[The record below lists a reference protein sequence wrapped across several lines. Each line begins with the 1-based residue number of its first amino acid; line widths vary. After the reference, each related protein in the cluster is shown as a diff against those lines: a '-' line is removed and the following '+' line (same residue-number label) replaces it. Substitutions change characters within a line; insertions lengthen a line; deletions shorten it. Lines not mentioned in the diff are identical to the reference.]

1 MRQDISDMSDTSLI
15 NTDDAIDRAGDR
27 DLGPALRRL
36 VSLLAIAYAL
46 FHVYT
51 AGFGNLPSLMQRSTH
66 VGFALVLAF
75 LIYSAR
81 GRGGRGP
88 SVIDWV
94 LIALVIAA
102 TAWVSLNFDRFMAR
116 RALTQTDLVL
126 GVALI
131 IAILEAARR
140 VIGPT
145 FTILA
150 IIALGYAFWG
160 AHVPM
165 PFTHRGFGLTVV
177 VNHLYTSD
185 LGLWG
190 TTTSV
195 TASVVS
201 IFIVFGTVLLLTGG
215 AQTFMDLALVV
226 AGRSVG
232 GPAKVATIASS
243 LFGTVSGSAVANV
256 AVTGNFTIPMMRRIH
271 YDRHF
276 AAAVEATASTGGQ
289 LMPPLMGAGAF
300 IMAELLGVPFVEVML
315 AATIPA
321 LLFYLGVFVAIHQG
335 SKLRGYSALPSD
347 RIPSLAQAVQ
357 WRKSLPLA
365 AAIGTLVYLLMS
377 GSSPQRAGFMGTAV
391 AAAIYLAS
399 DLRWSGLRGR
409 VAVLIRALE
418 TSGYALILIA
428 VLAATAQILIGII
441 GLSGIG
447 VRFTG
452 ILISITS
459 GDIALGLFISMFVAL
474 ILGMGMPTTGAYL
487 IAASVLAPALIRL
500 GVEPLA
506 AHMFI
511 FYFAIISAIT
521 PPVCAAV
528 FVAAGIAQAGWFK
541 SALIATQIGLVAF
554 LIPFMFVNTPGLL
567 MQGDAPGILWTAL
580 SASVG
585 VIALASGVMGH
596 FLRRN
601 YIWESVLLLAGA
613 VLLIKPGSA
622 TDIAGFGAVIVV
634 IVLQRLISV
643 PGAGRTQKVNSD

>member
-1 MRQDISDMSDTSLI
+1 MSDTSLI

-81 GRGGRGP
+81 GKGGRRP

-94 LIALVIAA
+94 LIALAIAA

-116 RALTQTDLVL
+116 RALTQTDIVL

-131 IAILEAARR
+131 ITILEAARR

-150 IIALGYAFWG
+150 VIALGYAFWG
-160 AHVPM
+160 AYVPM

-190 TTTSV
+190 TTTGV

-256 AVTGNFTIPMMRRIH
+256 AVTGNFTIPMMRRIQ

-335 SKLRGYSALPSD
+335 SKLRGYSALPPE

-357 WRKSLPLA
+357 WRKSLPLV
-365 AAIGTLVYLLMS
+365 AAIGTLLYLLMS
-377 GSSPQRAGFMGTAV
+377 GASPQRAGFMGTAV
-391 AAAIYLAS
+391 AAAIFLAS
-399 DLRWSGLRGR
+399 DLRWAGLRGR

-500 GVEPLA
+500 GAEPLA

-541 SALIATQIGLVAF
+541 SALIATQIGLVGF

-567 MQGDAPGILWTAL
+567 MQGATPVILWTAL

-596 FLRRN
+596 FLRKN
-601 YIWESVLLLAGA
+601 YIWESVLLVAGA
-613 VLLIKPGSA
+613 VLLIKPGSV
-622 TDIAGFGAVIVV
+622 TDIAGFGAVFVV
-634 IVLQRLISV
+634 VMLQRLMSI
-643 PGAGRTQKVNSD
+643 PKVATTEQVRSD

>member
-1 MRQDISDMSDTSLI
+1 MTAVPDV
-15 NTDDAIDRAGDR
+15 NADDASENAGDR
-27 DLGPALRRL
+27 VLSASLGQVARII
-36 VSLLAIAYAL
+36 AIAYAL

-75 LIYSAR
+75 MLYSAR
-81 GRGGRGP
+81 GKGGRSP
-88 SVIDWV
+88 TILDLVFISVS
-94 LIALVIAA
+94 IAA

-116 RALTQTDLVL
+116 QALSTLDITL
-126 GVALI
+126 GSLLI
-131 IAILEAARR
+131 LTILEAARR
-140 VIGPT
+140 VIGPS

-150 IIALGYAFWG
+150 VGALAYAFLG
-160 AHVPM
+160 RHVPM
-165 PFTHRGFGLTVV
+165 PFTHRGFDLSVV

-256 AVTGNFTIPMMRRIH
+256 AVTGNFTIPMMRRLN

-300 IMAELLGVPFVEVML
+300 IMAELLGLPYVDIML

-335 SKLRGYSALPSD
+335 SKLRGYSALPNEQ
-347 RIPSLAQAVQ
+347 IPSLREALRWQATV
-357 WRKSLPLA
+357 PLV
-365 AAIGTLVYLLMS
+365 AAIAVLLYLLLS
-377 GSSPQRAGFMGTAV
+377 GSSPQRAGFMGTLV
-391 AAAIYLAS
+391 ASAIYLAGNF
-399 DLRWSGLRGR
+399 RAAGLKSRAR
-409 VAVLIRALE
+409 ILVKALE

-447 VRFTG
+447 VRFTS

-459 GDIALGLFISMFVAL
+459 GDLALGLIISMIVAL

-500 GVEPLA
+500 GTDDLA
-506 AHMFI
+506 AHLFI

-541 SALIATQIGLVAF
+541 TALLATQMGLVAF
-554 LIPFMFVNTPGLL
+554 IIPFMFVNTPGLL
-567 MQGDAPGILWTAL
+567 MEGGVISILWTAF
-580 SASVG
+580 SASIG
-585 VIALASGVMGH
+585 VIALASAVMGH
-596 FLRRN
+596 FVRRSLR
-601 YIWESVLLLAGA
+601 WESALLLIGA
-613 VLLIKPGSA
+613 LMLIKPGSW
-622 TDIAGFGAVIVV
+622 TDVAGLAAVASVV
-634 IVLQRLISV
+634 TLQLVR
-643 PGAGRTQKVNSD
+643 AQRYN

>member
-1 MRQDISDMSDTSLI
+1 MTATPLVDP
-15 NTDDAIDRAGDR
+15 NDAAESAGDR
-27 DLGPALRRL
+27 TLGTGMTKTARSIA
-36 VSLLAIAYAL
+36 VAYAL

-51 AGFGNLPSLMQRSTH
+51 AGFGNFPSLIQRSTH
-66 VGFALVLAF
+66 VGFALVLVF
-75 LIYSAR
+75 MLYSAR
-81 GRGGRGP
+81 GKGGRTP
-88 SVIDWV
+88 SYLDWV
-94 LIALVIAA
+94 FVAVSLAA

-116 RALTQTDLVL
+116 QALTAIDIAL
-126 GVALI
+126 GTMLI
-131 IAILEAARR
+131 ITVLEAARR
-140 VIGPT
+140 VIGPS

-150 IIALGYAFWG
+150 VCALAYAFWG
-160 AHVPM
+160 RLVPM
-165 PFTHRGFGLTVV
+165 PFTHRGFDLSVV

-215 AQTFMDLALVV
+215 AKTFMDLALVL
-226 AGRSVG
+226 AGRSIG

-256 AVTGNFTIPMMRRIH
+256 AVTGNFTIPMMRRLN

-300 IMAELLGVPFVEVML
+300 IMAELLGLPYVDIML

-335 SKLRGYSALPSD
+335 SKVRGYSALPRD
-347 RIPSLAQAVQ
+347 QIPSLREALRWQAT
-357 WRKSLPLA
+357 LPLV
-365 AAIGTLVYLLMS
+365 AAIAVLLYLLMS
-377 GSSPQRAGFMGTAV
+377 GSSPQRAGFMGTMV
-391 AAAIYLAS
+391 ASVIYLVGNFR
-399 DLRWSGLRGR
+399 LSGFKGR
-409 VAVLIRALE
+409 MLMLLKALE

-447 VRFTG
+447 VRFTS

-459 GDIALGLFISMFVAL
+459 GDMALGLVISMVVAL

-500 GVEPLA
+500 GTEDLA
-506 AHMFI
+506 AHLFI

-528 FVAAGIAQAGWFK
+528 FVAAGIAQAKWFK
-541 SALIATQIGLVAF
+541 TALIATQMGLVAF

-567 MQGDAPGILWTAL
+567 MQGNVSTILWTTF
-580 SASVG
+580 SAAIG
-585 VIALASGVMGH
+585 VIALASAVMGH
-596 FLRRN
+596 FLRPSR
-601 YIWESVLLLAGA
+601 IWESALLLLGA
-613 VLLIKPGSA
+613 LMLIKPGSW
-622 TDIAGFGAVIVV
+622 TDSMGLITVAAVVALQYFSFLQPNQEGSHDGA
-634 IVLQRLISV
+634 R
-643 PGAGRTQKVNSD
+643 PTDR

>member
-1 MRQDISDMSDTSLI
+1 MTDTSLV
-15 NTDDAIDRAGDR
+15 NTDDAAESTGDR
-27 DLGPALRRL
+27 TLGPRLR
-36 VSLLAIAYAL
+36 IAASVIAVVYAL

-75 LIYSAR
+75 LLYSAR
-81 GRGGRGP
+81 GKGGAAP
-88 SVIDWV
+88 SPLDWL
-94 LIALVIAA
+94 LIAIGIAA
-102 TAWVSLNFDRFMAR
+102 TVWVSLNFGRFMAR
-116 RALTQTDLVL
+116 QALSSLD
-126 GVALI
+126 VALGSLL
-131 IAILEAARR
+131 ILTIMEAARR
-140 VIGPT
+140 VIGVS

-150 IIALGYAFWG
+150 IVALAYAFLG
-160 AHVPM
+160 RHVPM
-165 PFTHRGFGLTVV
+165 PFTHRGFGLTVI

-215 AQTFMDLALVV
+215 AQTFMDLALVI

-256 AVTGNFTIPMMRRIH
+256 AVTGNFTIPMMRRLN
-271 YDRHF
+271 YDKHF

-300 IMAELLGVPFVEVML
+300 IMAELLGMPYVDIML

-335 SKLRGYSALPSD
+335 SKLRGYNSLPTES
-347 RIPSLAQAVQ
+347 IPSLRDALR
-357 WRKSLPLA
+357 WRTTLPLV
-365 AAIGTLVYLLMS
+365 AAIGVLLYLLLS
-377 GSSPQRAGFMGTAV
+377 GASPQRAGFMGTVV
-391 AAAIYLAS
+391 ASAIYFAGDFRGTGLA
-399 DLRWSGLRGR
+399 RRAR
-409 VAVLIRALE
+409 VLLTALE

-459 GDIALGLFISMFVAL
+459 GDMALGLVIAMIVAL

-500 GVEPLA
+500 GTDELA
-506 AHMFI
+506 AHLFI

-541 SALIATQIGLVAF
+541 TALIATQMGLVAF

-567 MQGDAPGILWTAL
+567 MQGSVPSILWTAL
-580 SASVG
+580 SASIG
-585 VIALASGVMGH
+585 VVALASAVMGH
-596 FLRRN
+596 FLRMSRV
-601 YIWESVLLLAGA
+601 WESGLLLAGA
-613 VLLIKPGSA
+613 LMLIKPGSW
-622 TDIAGFGAVIVV
+622 TDLAGIFAIVVV
-634 IVLQRLISV
+634 IVLQSLRR
-643 PGAGRTQKVNSD
+643 PQGNSRGEQSA

>member
-1 MRQDISDMSDTSLI
+1 MD
-15 NTDDAIDRAGDR
+15 TDDAAEGAGDR
-27 DLGPALRRL
+27 TLAPYLRR
-36 VSLLAIAYAL
+36 IAAVIAVVYAL

-75 LIYSAR
+75 LLYSAR
-81 GRGGRGP
+81 GKGGTAP
-88 SVIDWV
+88 SLLDWL
-94 LIALVIAA
+94 LIAIGLAA
-102 TAWVSLNFDRFMAR
+102 TAWVSLNFDRFMSR
-116 RALTQTDLVL
+116 QALSYVDVTL
-126 GVALI
+126 GTLLI
-131 IAILEAARR
+131 LTILEAARR
-140 VIGPT
+140 VIGVS

-150 IIALGYAFWG
+150 IVALAYAFLG
-160 AHVPM
+160 RYVPM
-165 PFTHRGFGLTVV
+165 PFTHRGFDLTVI

-256 AVTGNFTIPMMRRIH
+256 AVTGNFTIPMMRRLR

-300 IMAELLGVPFVEVML
+300 IMAELLGMPYVDIML

-335 SKLRGYSALPSD
+335 SKLRGYNALPAEN
-347 RIPSLAQAVQ
+347 IPTLRDALR
-357 WRKSLPLA
+357 WRATLPLV
-365 AAIGTLVYLLMS
+365 AAIGVLLYLLLT
-377 GSSPQRAGFMGTAV
+377 GSSPQRAGFMGTLV
-391 AAAIYLAS
+391 ASAIYLAG
-399 DLRWSGLRGR
+399 DFRRTGLAKRAR
-409 VAVLIRALE
+409 VLLKALE

-459 GDIALGLFISMFVAL
+459 GDMALGLVIAMIVAL

-487 IAASVLAPALIRL
+487 IAASVLAPALTRL
-500 GVEPLA
+500 GAPELA
-506 AHMFI
+506 AHLFI

-541 SALIATQIGLVAF
+541 TALIATQMGLVGF

-567 MQGDAPGILWTAL
+567 MQGSVPSILWTAL
-580 SASVG
+580 PASIG
-585 VIALASGVMGH
+585 VVALASAVMGH
-596 FLRRN
+596 FLRKSR
-601 YIWESVLLLAGA
+601 IWESAILLAGA
-613 VLLIKPGSA
+613 LMLIKPGTWTDLAGILAVAVVMGLQIMRPA
-622 TDIAGFGAVIVV
+622 TKEGE
-634 IVLQRLISV
+634 QRV
-643 PGAGRTQKVNSD
+643 